1 LVDEAVR
8 SSGEVEAEHGRDGEV
23 EVKRGRMKGCG
34 QADVRLRRRRR
45 RKGWEEE
52 GRRRPAKS

>member
-1 LVDEAVR
+1 VDEAVR
-8 SSGEVEAEHGRDGEV
+8 SSAEVEAEHGRDGEV

-34 QADVRLRRRRR
+34 QADVRLRRRR
-45 RKGWEEE
+45 KGWEEE